1 MADAS
6 DVFRERK
13 LEIDALLEQAQELE
27 AAAQDTELS
36 IEETSCFY
44 AHANNLRLRAICL
57 DNPATRQ
64 TPETEPEPE

>member
-1 MADAS
+1 MDAA

-27 AAAQDTELS
+27 AAAESHDLPLDEIQIHYT
-36 IEETSCFY
+36 
-44 AHANNLRLRAICL
+44 HANNLRLKALCL
-57 DNPATRQ
+57 DNPATRP